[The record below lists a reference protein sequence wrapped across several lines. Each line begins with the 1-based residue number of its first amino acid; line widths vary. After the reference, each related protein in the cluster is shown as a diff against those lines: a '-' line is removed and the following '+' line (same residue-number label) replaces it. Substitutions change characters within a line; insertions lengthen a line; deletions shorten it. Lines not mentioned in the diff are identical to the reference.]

1 MEKKGETCN
10 NLVYHPSLNLGRTI
24 VTKAET
30 CLWLRDVNSK
40 EIIHPLLHEH
50 PERGGD
56 EANDKTSEPEDIHAN
71 VLGRS
76 LERRGRG
83 RGVGSDHPTI
93 CEVVASGLIRDALQ
107 GVVHHVHWRGL
118 ETRIDSDQERG
129 ENRGEETSLGTYT
142 IS

>member
-56 EANDKTSEPEDIHAN
+56 KTDDKTCKPEDIHAN
-71 VLGRS
+71 VLGSS
-76 LERRGRG
+76 LEGRG
-83 RGVGSDHPTI
+83 RGGGIGCDHPTI
-93 CEVVASGLIRDALQ
+93 SEVIAGGLVRDALER
-107 GVVHHVHWRGL
+107 VVHHVHWGRL
-118 ETRIDSDQERG
+118 ETRIGCNQERG
-129 ENRGEETSLGTYT
+129 KNRGEETSLESYT
-142 IS
+142 IR